1 MNKKEVSMSELFF
14 DLIFVSILSQVN
26 QATAHM
32 TDGILSAENLLKN
45 FMLFLIFVAIWVYR
59 TLLVN
64 RFFNKKW
71 YQYAFVFIDM
81 FLIIL
86 LSRAIDSDFQST
98 FTPGVLI
105 TTLLF
110 LSIATQYILNYIL
123 NKERFDI
130 RLILP
135 YVLSLILAS
144 LISIFSLFI
153 NGNSNVLVF
162 LIAVTIASIVPLF
175 FQKQAKKHPVY
186 FDHLSERL
194 SLFVIL
200 MFGEGLIFIAS
211 DISVFSL
218 NPVYII
224 MFMLLVSLFI
234 LYTLHYKYTEKA
246 KAKRTGFF
254 TLYIH
259 LFILYFINIM
269 FLVINEEMQHD
280 HFSSFNYHYLYITA
294 FTMYLI
300 LLLANTKHYSSILSS
315 SKVKM
320 NIIVIVICVVLSSIL
335 NSFILINIVFILTI
349 LTIIFINY
357 KNKIKK
363 EFI

>member
-26 QATAHM
+26 QATEHM
-32 TDGILSAENLLKN
+32 EDGILSTENLFKN

-98 FTPGVLI
+98 FTPGVIITILI
-105 TTLLF
+105 F
-110 LSIATQYILNYIL
+110 LSIATQYILNYVI
-123 NKERFDI
+123 NKDKFDI

-135 YVLSLILAS
+135 YVISLIVAS
-144 LISIFSLFI
+144 LVSFFSLFI
-153 NGNSNVLVF
+153 NNNSNVLVF

-175 FQKQAKKHPVY
+175 FPKQSKRHPVY

-200 MFGEGLIFIAS
+200 MFGEGLIFIVS

-224 MFMLLVSLFI
+224 MFVLLVLLFI
-234 LYTLHYKYTEKA
+234 LYALHYKYTEKENV
-246 KAKRTGFF
+246 KRTGFF
-254 TLYIH
+254 TLYMH
-259 LFILYFINIM
+259 LLILYFIDIM
-269 FLVINEEMQHD
+269 FLIINEEMQYNS
-280 HFSSFNYHYLYITA
+280 FSSFNFHYLYIIA
-294 FTMYLI
+294 FIMYLI
-300 LLLANTKHYSSILSS
+300 MLLANTKHYSSILNS
-315 SKVKM
+315 SKIKM
-320 NIIVIVICVVLSSIL
+320 NIIALVICVVLSSIL

-349 LTIIFINY
+349 LVVIFINY
-357 KNKIKK
+357 KDKIRK

>member
-1 MNKKEVSMSELFF
+1 MSKKEVSMSELFF

-26 QATAHM
+26 QATEHM
-32 TDGILSAENLLKN
+32 TDGVLSIESLLKN

-86 LSRAIDSDFQST
+86 LSKAINSDFQST

-105 TTLLF
+105 TIFLF
-110 LSIATQYILNYIL
+110 LSIATQYILNYII

-144 LISIFSLFI
+144 LISIFALFI
-153 NGNSNVLVF
+153 NDSSNVLIF
-162 LIAVTIASIVPLF
+162 LIAVTVASIVPLF
-175 FQKQAKKHPVY
+175 FQKQAKRSPVY

-218 NPVYII
+218 KPVYIV
-224 MFMLLVSLFI
+224 MFVLLVSLFI
-234 LYTLHYKYTEKA
+234 LYTLHYKYTEKEE
-246 KAKRTGFF
+246 KRRTGFF

-259 LFILYFINIM
+259 LFLLYFIDIM
-269 FLVINEEMQHD
+269 FLVMNEEIQQN
-280 HFSSFNYHYLYITA
+280 HFSSFNYHYLYIIS
-294 FTMYLI
+294 FVIYLI
-300 LLLANTKHYSSILSS
+300 LLLFNTKHYSNILNST
-315 SKVKM
+315 KVKLNTM
-320 NIIVIVICVVLSSIL
+320 VIIICVVLTSIL
-335 NSFILINIVFILTI
+335 NSFILINIIFIFTI
-349 LTIIFINY
+349 VIVVFINY
-357 KNKIKK
+357 KDKIKK

>member
-26 QATAHM
+26 QATEHM
-32 TDGILSAENLLKN
+32 TDGILSTETLIKN

-64 RFFNKKW
+64 RFFNNKW

-86 LSRAIDSDFQST
+86 LSKAINSDFQST

-105 TTLLF
+105 TIFLF

-130 RLILP
+130 RLVLP
-135 YVLSLILAS
+135 YILSLILAS

-175 FQKQAKKHPVY
+175 FQKQAKRHPVY
-186 FDHLSERL
+186 FNHLSERL

-200 MFGEGLIFIAS
+200 MFGEGLIFITS
-211 DISVFSL
+211 NISVFSL

-224 MFMLLVSLFI
+224 MFVLLVSLFV
-234 LYTLHYKYTEKA
+234 LYTLHYKYSEK
-246 KAKRTGFF
+246 KEEKRTGFF

-259 LFILYFINIM
+259 LFILYFIDIM
-269 FLVINEEMQHD
+269 FLVINEEMQQN
-280 HFSSFNYHYLYITA
+280 HFSSFNYHYLYITT
-294 FTMYLI
+294 FIMYLI
-300 LLLANTKHYSSILSS
+300 LLLANTKHYSNILNS
-315 SKVKM
+315 SKLKM
-320 NIIVIVICVVLSSIL
+320 NIMVIGTCVVLSSIL
-335 NSFILINIVFILTI
+335 NSFIIINIVFILTI
-349 LTIIFINY
+349 IIVIFINY
-357 KNKIKK
+357 KDKIKEK
-363 EFI
+363 FI